1 MSNMNSAGNRKRT
14 LLLLSAFWLF
24 SAVYY
29 ATQPI
34 AWTLIYG
41 SPFRLREMIASGLQ
55 WLSYIPL
62 SLYCLRLPARYS
74 LRPER
79 RRESVRRLV
88 HIGIAVCLALF
99 VLDVLSFQLVSLGD
113 AKPPPFLQLATMLAV
128 SHAHTYVL
136 IYLLL
141 TGLAYAIDY
150 FQSSQAFEEEAAR
163 QAVHAAE
170 LQRDLADAR
179 LRTLR
184 MQLQPHFI
192 FNAHHAITGLML
204 EGETDK
210 AVRMLVRLSDL
221 LRLTLDQGDGHDV
234 ALRQEIALLRQ
245 YLEIQQ
251 IRFGDRLRV
260 EIAVDEDAL
269 DAAVPTLILQPL
281 VENAVR
287 HGIDQQIAP
296 GWITV
301 SAKRV
306 DDRLV
311 LAVENSGKPHPGP
324 TRPTRSG
331 IGLSTTRAR
340 LQQAYADAHEFALT
354 RMPHGGMKAELSI
367 PFLVL
372 ESAPEDAAIATAS
385 K

>member
-1 MSNMNSAGNRKRT
+1 MNTGESRKRT
-14 LLLLSAFWLF
+14 LLLLSGFWLF
-24 SAVYY
+24 SAIYY
-29 ATQPI
+29 ATQPL
-34 AWTLIYG
+34 AWLLIYG
-41 SPFRLREMIASGLQ
+41 SPIQGREMIASGLQ

-62 SLYCLRLPARYS
+62 SLFCLRLPVRYS
-74 LRPER
+74 LRPEK
-79 RRESVRRLV
+79 REESIRRLIY
-88 HIGIAVCLALF
+88 IGIAVSLVLF
-99 VLDVLSFQLVSLGD
+99 VLDVLSFELASIGV
-113 AKPPPFLQLATMLAV
+113 AKPPPFLQLASMLAV

-150 FQSSQAFEEEAAR
+150 FQSSRAFEEEAAR
-163 QAVHAAE
+163 QAVHAAA

-204 EGETDK
+204 EGETTK
-210 AVRMLVRLSDL
+210 AVQMLVRLSDL

-234 ALRQEIALLRQ
+234 PLRQEIALLRQ

-251 IRFGDRLRV
+251 IRYGDRLRV
-260 EIAVDEDAL
+260 EIAVDEQAL
-269 DAAVPTLILQPL
+269 EAAVPSLILQPL

-287 HGIDQQIAP
+287 HGVDRQIAP
-296 GWITV
+296 GWIRITG
-301 SAKRV
+301 RRM

-311 LAVENSGKPHPGP
+311 LTVENSGQPNPAP
-324 TRPTRSG
+324 QRRRNG

-340 LQQAYADAHEFALT
+340 LREAYGEAHAFSLT
-354 RMPHGGMKAELSI
+354 PMPHGGMRAEMTI
-367 PFLVL
+367 PFLIL
-372 ESAPEDAAIATAS
+372 ERAPEEPAATAPAT
-385 K
+385 

>member
-1 MSNMNSAGNRKRT
+1 MNTAENQKRT
-14 LLLLSAFWLF
+14 LLLLSGFWLF
-24 SAVYY
+24 SAIYY
-29 ATQPI
+29 ATQPL

-41 SPFRLREMIASGLQ
+41 SPFRLREMLASGLQ

-79 RRESVRRLV
+79 RRESVHRL
-88 HIGIAVCLALF
+88 IGIGLVVSLALLA
-99 VLDVLSFQLVSLGD
+99 LDVLSFQLASIGV
-113 AKPPPFLQLATMLAV
+113 AEPPPLLQLVSMLAV
-128 SHAHTYVL
+128 SHGHTYVL
-136 IYLLL
+136 IFLLL
-141 TGLAYAIDY
+141 TGLAYAMDY
-150 FQSSQAFEEEAAR
+150 FQSAQAFEEEAAR

-184 MQLQPHFI
+184 MQLQPHFL

-221 LRLTLDQGDGHDV
+221 LRLTLDLGEGHDV
-234 ALRQEIALLRQ
+234 ALRQEIALLRL
-245 YLEIQQ
+245 YLEVQH

-260 EIAVDEDAL
+260 EIAVDEQAL
-269 DAAVPTLILQPL
+269 DAAVPSLILQPL

-287 HGIDQQIAP
+287 HGIDRQIAP
-296 GWITV
+296 GWIRIGGRQV
-301 SAKRV
+301 GEQ
-306 DDRLV
+306 LV
-311 LAVENSGKPHPGP
+311 LTVENSGPPVGDP
-324 TRPTRSG
+324 SRPARQG

-340 LQQAYADAHEFALT
+340 LQEAYGDAHAFSLT
-354 RMPHGGMKAELSI
+354 PIPQGGMKAELSI
-367 PFLVL
+367 PFLIL
-372 ESAPEDAAIATAS
+372 ERVPEEPAAATVS
-385 K
+385 